1 LQSALVSILYC
12 FEPPI
17 LNTNRPPREKLQNC
31 PKAQTGEFDLDGLC
45 SELTKKAK
53 CSGTG
58 PVVGETDFDTILKK
72 YMGKEVS
79 SNCVAQE
86 LGIEINPD
94 HKVHGMP
101 SV

>member
-1 LQSALVSILYC
+1 MYC
-12 FEPPI
+12 SEDLL
-17 LNTNRPPREKLQNC
+17 LNTDSDPPREKLQNC

-53 CSGTG
+53 CSGSG

-79 SNCVAQE
+79 SNCVAE
-86 LGIEINPD
+86 KLGIEINPD
-94 HKVHGMP
+94 EKVRGMP

>member
-1 LQSALVSILYC
+1 M
-12 FEPPI
+12 
-17 LNTNRPPREKLQNC
+17 
-31 PKAQTGEFDLDGLC
+31 
-45 SELTKKAK
+45 
-53 CSGTG
+53 
-58 PVVGETDFDTILKK
+58 GETDFDTILKK

-94 HKVHGMP
+94 HKVRGMP